1 MFDGLEW
8 LAAMGSHVPDKGE
21 QMFGYYGYYRNVSR
35 GSRKKTRMDWSPASC
50 SPMNHPGGTA
60 RTGQG
65 LPFTRLWLAHPTD
78 LCWCAIDFN
87 NESLVRS
94 TISLLSTA
102 IRNLKFNVHLG
113 YT

>member
-21 QMFGYYGYYRNVSR
+21 QTAGYYGYYSNVSR
-35 GSRKKTRMDWSPASC
+35 GRVEKNQDGLVPPASR
-50 SPMNHPGGTA
+50 SPMNHPEGTA

-65 LPFTRLWLAHPTD
+65 LPFTRLWLAHPSD

-87 NESLVRS
+87 N
-94 TISLLSTA
+94 
-102 IRNLKFNVHLG
+102 
-113 YT
+113 